1 MRALSEC
8 HPQLDDHLLGVA
20 QLAEGVA
27 LELGLPP
34 PEVLRVRLAAALHD
48 VGKMAIP
55 EAILEKP
62 GPLTEHERLFVNRHT
77 LIGARILHAAPDL
90 SHLADIVRSS
100 HERMDGKGYPDGLP
114 GSEIPIASR
123 IIFVCDAFDAMTSE
137 RSYAHAMT
145 PEAALAELR
154 RCAGTQFD
162 PVAVSALGRAIEK
175 APGTEP
181 LVPLTPM
188 GLHLVNGAS
197 A

>member
-1 MRALSEC
+1 M
-8 HPQLDDHLLGVA
+8 
-20 QLAEGVA
+20 
-27 LELGLPP
+27 
-34 PEVLRVRLAAALHD
+34 
-48 VGKMAIP
+48 
-55 EAILEKP
+55 
-62 GPLTEHERLFVNRHT
+62 NRHT

-137 RSYAHAMT
+137 RSYAVAMT
-145 PEAALAELR
+145 ADAALAELR

-162 PVAVSALGRAIEK
+162 PVAVAALGRALEQTT
-175 APGTEP
+175 GTEP
-181 LVPLTPM
+181 LVPRSPRL
-188 GLHLVNGAS
+188 LRLS